1 MHKVLII
8 SILLF
13 IPIKQLF
20 SQLPKSETAPFSIK
34 WRKVVSPNF
43 NVFFEKSM
51 DSVANYTIN
60 YLENNQ
66 KKIKQNPDD
75 KVRKTNI
82 ILHGQNSVSNA
93 FVTSS
98 PRRSEFYANARPE
111 SGHFLHNN
119 NWINLL
125 VDHEYRH
132 IVQRELAYN
141 EMFNRTI
148 HYLFGQSFASAFS
161 RFTMPT
167 WYWEGDAVDYE
178 TRESNYG
185 RGRVPKFTLTSKMNV
200 HSGNELNYDKQILG
214 SYKDKTPSLYE
225 SGYLMVK
232 YLKDNYGVEVFNKMV
247 NSVNREPYLPLP
259 FYRALKNETGLNY
272 KELYAKSVESLRKK
286 GFAEEKK
293 SLNIRKN
300 NNYFDFKYPT
310 ELQSGG
316 IATIRQGL
324 GGYKEIHLI
333 NKDGENKKLIVPGRV
348 NDFERIPSS
357 KNTIGWIEFDKDPR
371 WDKRTY
377 SVIKIFDTEEKII
390 ISKSKKNFYSSF
402 DISPSGEKIVALN
415 NRIKGSQVLC
425 LYDKY
430 FSGETRINL
439 TGGTFSQIKFI
450 DENRVLGIKT
460 LKGVKTIFSFNI
472 AEEKTTNIKSTRENI
487 GWPTL
492 EGEWLIYGSQKDEVE
507 EIFFYN
513 TSSNKTY
520 ILPGNPYGRYYP
532 SVSLDGT
539 EVLYSQMTR
548 FGFDIQSTK
557 INMSDLKEVD
567 TSEEVEQN
575 VSKIEV
581 KNYEIKKLNPFL
593 HFIRPVNWGVT
604 DYGFDSKGVEYL
616 TLGLESRNLFGTLV
630 FNGGYKIDTRD
641 KKHKRFFGV
650 SLQALYPII
659 DFSISGSKDY
669 YYQDLILNNAQGVPV
684 DTIENADI
692 NFTAKDMTIGVRV
705 PLSFTKGRYYTY
717 LTIKSDYTNSN
728 YYNYYTKSLSKIS
741 AEVPLSIERKRNYY
755 GGLVYFSRRHKMS
768 KRNVYTPYE
777 QTLILES
784 RKTTNDSDYDGS
796 YFRSDFYLAFPG
808 LSKNHSLRGK
818 FRYEK
823 QKHINYS
830 FRRNIDF
837 IYGYKNNFLF
847 NEFSGWGIEYE
858 NPLAYPEI
866 GLGPLFYIQRIRLI
880 SFVNS
885 GNVIGLV
892 NSPLGE
898 VRESPLSFGFEI
910 KLDMNFFRQ
919 SSVFDFGIRYSYVT
933 KTIEKT
939 KPSTIEIT
947 LGSISF

>member
-13 IPIKQLF
+13 IPIKHLF
-20 SQLPKSETAPFSIK
+20 SQLPKSETAPFSVK

-60 YLENNQ
+60 YLENNH

-119 NWINLL
+119 NWIDLL
-125 VDHEYRH
+125 VNHEYRH

-141 EMFNRTI
+141 EPFNRTI

-161 RFTMPT
+161 RSTMPI
-167 WYWEGDAVDYE
+167 WYWEGDAVDFE

-185 RGRVPKFTLTSKMNV
+185 RGRIPRFTLTSKMNV
-200 HSGNELNYDKQILG
+200 LSGNKLKYDKQILG
-214 SYKDKTPSLYE
+214 SFKDKTPTLYE

-232 YLKDNYGVEVFNKMV
+232 YLKDNYGGAVFNKIV
-247 NSVNREPYLPLP
+247 NSANKESYLPLP
-259 FYRALKNETGLNY
+259 FYRALKNEVGYNY
-272 KELYAKSVESLRKK
+272 KELYAKSVESLKK
-286 GFAEEKK
+286 EGFVIERN
-293 SLNIRKN
+293 SFNVRKN
-300 NNYFDFKYPT
+300 NNYYDFKYPS
-310 ELQSGG
+310 ELQNGKVV
-316 IATIRQGL
+316 TIRQGL

-333 NKDGENKKLIVPGRV
+333 DKQGESKKLVIPGRV

-357 KNTIGWIEFDKDPR
+357 NNTIGWIEFDKDPR
-371 WDKRTY
+371 WDKRIF
-377 SVIKIFDTEEKII
+377 SVIKIFDTEEKKI

-415 NRIKGSQVLC
+415 NRIKGVQELF
-425 LYDKY
+425 LFDKH
-430 FSGETRINL
+430 FSKEKTISL
-439 TGGTFSQIKFI
+439 TGGIYSQIKFI
-450 DENRVLGIKT
+450 DENNLVGLKTLDGIKT
-460 LKGVKTIFSFNI
+460 VFSLNFTDEKLI
-472 AEEKTTNIKSTRENI
+472 KIKTTKENI

-492 EGEWLIYGSQKDEVE
+492 KGDWLIYGSQKDGVE
-507 EIFFYN
+507 EVFFYN
-513 TSSNKTY
+513 TASKKTY
-520 ILPGNPYGRYYP
+520 TLPGNPFGRYYP

-539 EVLYSQMTR
+539 KVLYSQMTR

-557 INMSDLKEVD
+557 IEVNELKEVFI
-567 TSEEVEQN
+567 SKEVKEKD
-575 VSKIEV
+575 SKIEL

-641 KKHKRFFGV
+641 QKHKRFFGL

-669 YYQDLILNNAQGVPV
+669 YYQDLILNNPQGFPV

-784 RKTTNDSDYDGS
+784 RKTTNDSDYDGG

-808 LSKNHSLRGK
+808 FSKTHSLRGK

-837 IYGYKNNFLF
+837 INGYRNNFLF
-847 NEFSGWGIEYE
+847 NEFSGWGVEYE

-885 GNVIGLV
+885 GNVIGLA

-898 VRESPLSFGFEI
+898 VRENPLSFGFEI
-910 KLDMNFFRQ
+910 KFDINFFRQ
-919 SSVFDFGIRYSYVT
+919 SSIFDFGIRYSYVT

-939 KPSTIEIT
+939 KPSTIEVT